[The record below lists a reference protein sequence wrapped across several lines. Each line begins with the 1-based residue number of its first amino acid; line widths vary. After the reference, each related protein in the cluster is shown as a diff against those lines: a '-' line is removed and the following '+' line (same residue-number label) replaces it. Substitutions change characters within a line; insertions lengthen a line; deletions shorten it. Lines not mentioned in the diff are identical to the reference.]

1 MFEIR
6 RFVEEHTCS
15 LELRH
20 KDNRQAAPW
29 VIGHCIKSKY
39 SGQEPNY
46 LPRSIMSDMVKEY
59 GINMTYQKA
68 WRCREKALTY
78 VRGTLEASYQK
89 LPSYLYMLRLRNP
102 GTITDFV
109 VDDIGC
115 FKYFFMALGAW

>member
-1 MFEIR
+1 MKKSGTCIWCISCIDDNCGWRMRARKLQNSTMFEIR

-59 GINMTYQKA
+59 GINMTY
-68 WRCREKALTY
+68 
-78 VRGTLEASYQK
+78 
-89 LPSYLYMLRLRNP
+89 
-102 GTITDFV
+102 
-109 VDDIGC
+109 
-115 FKYFFMALGAW
+115 